1 MEGPN
6 MTNQSNVVEK
16 PVCSRC
22 WQLAENL
29 NGRISRSV
37 DMVDD
42 SRELADELEV
52 RGASVRLVADYDDLL
67 QPNSSYAELD
77 RAKLK
82 ALLEQC
88 STQLILVVAEPE
100 GTVEDRKLGVTVCN
114 QKRRSILATL
124 DSLNVSYS
132 YKTILSG
139 ALGCFVVEGLAKR

>member
-1 MEGPN
+1 

-42 SRELADELEV
+42 SGELADELEA
-52 RGASVRLVADYDDLL
+52 RGVSVRLVADYDGLK

-100 GTVEDRKLGVTVCN
+100 GTVVDRKLGVTVCN
-114 QKRRSILATL
+114 QKRRSILSTL

>member
-1 MEGPN
+1 M
-6 MTNQSNVVEK
+6 NQSNVVEK
-16 PVCSRC
+16 PACSRC

-29 NGRISRSV
+29 NGRISRAV

-42 SRELADELEV
+42 DRELADELEL
-52 RGASVRLVADYDDLL
+52 RGGSVRLVADYAGL
-67 QPNSSYAELD
+67 QAAGSSYAELD

-82 ALLEQC
+82 ALLDDC
-88 STQLILVVAEPE
+88 ATQLVLVVAEPE
-100 GTVEDRKLGVTVCN
+100 GTQEDRKLGVTVCN

>member
-1 MEGPN
+1 M
-6 MTNQSNVVEK
+6 MTQSNLAEK
-16 PVCSRC
+16 LPFTRC

-37 DMVDD
+37 HMVDD

-52 RGASVRLVADYDDLL
+52 RGVSVNLAASYDELRPEGGSL
-67 QPNSSYAELD
+67 AELD

-82 ALLEQC
+82 ALLETC
-88 STQLILVVAEPE
+88 ATQLILVVAEPE
-100 GTVEDRKLGVTVCN
+100 AFEENALAGVTICN
-114 QKRRSILATL
+114 QKRRSILSVL

-139 ALGCFVVEGLAKR
+139 ALGCFVVDGLGRK

>member
-1 MEGPN
+1 

-52 RGASVRLVADYDDLL
+52 RGVSVRLVADYDDLL

>member
-1 MEGPN
+1 
-6 MTNQSNVVEK
+6 MTDQSNVAEK
-16 PVCSRC
+16 LTCSRC

-29 NGRISRSV
+29 NGRISRRV

-42 SRELADELEV
+42 DQELADELEV
-52 RGASVRLVADYDDLL
+52 RGVSVNLVASYKDL
-67 QPNSSYAELD
+67 QAAGSASYAELD

-82 ALLEQC
+82 ALLDNC
-88 STQLILVVAEPE
+88 ATQLVLVVAEPE
-100 GTVEDRKLGVTVCN
+100 GTEEDRKLGVTVCN

>member
-1 MEGPN
+1 

-42 SRELADELEV
+42 SGELADELEA
-52 RGASVRLVADYDDLL
+52 RGVSVRLVADYDGLK

-82 ALLEQC
+82 ALLEQS
-88 STQLILVVAEPE
+88 STQLSLVVAEPE
-100 GTVEDRKLGVTVCN
+100 GTVEARKLGVPECN
-114 QKRRSILATL
+114 QKRRSILSTL